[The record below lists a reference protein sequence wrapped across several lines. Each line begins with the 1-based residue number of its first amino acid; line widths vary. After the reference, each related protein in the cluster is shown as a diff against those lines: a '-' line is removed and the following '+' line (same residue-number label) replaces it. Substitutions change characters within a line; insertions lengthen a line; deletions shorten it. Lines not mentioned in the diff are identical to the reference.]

1 MSDRGFVVTP
11 WEVKG
16 EVDYDKLM
24 EEFGVQPIDDKLEEK
39 LKRYTC
45 GQLHPQ
51 IGRKVFFSHRDLDW
65 ILDRYEDGE
74 KFFLYT
80 GRGPSG
86 HTHIGHIIPWIFTR
100 DLQRYFDAEV
110 YFQLTDDEKFLVK
123 PDLSLEDTIGYA
135 YDNALDVIACG
146 FEKGKTWLF
155 LDTEYMKTL
164 YGIAVRIAKHIT
176 FSTVKAIFGFTS
188 STNIGMVFFPAIQAA
203 PCFLPSILKG
213 RNIPC
218 LIPAAI
224 DQDPYWRGVARAVA
238 PRLGFYK
245 PAQIHCKF
253 LPGLGRG
260 GKMSASQPE
269 TAIFTTDRLEV
280 AEAKIMNAYTGG
292 QPTVKEQ
299 RAKGG
304 NPDICPIYQYYLF
317 LFEEDDGR
325 LKERYLDCRSGS
337 LLCGDCKET
346 LAKRVSSFLKEHQK
360 RRIKAKNVLE
370 DFILRD

>member
-1 MSDRGFVVTP
+1 MSDRSFVVTP

-16 EVDYDKLM
+16 EVDYEKLV
-24 EEFGVQPIDDKLEEK
+24 EEFGVQPIDEELEEK
-39 LKRYTC
+39 LRKYMG
-45 GQLHPQ
+45 GQLHMQ
-51 IGRKVFFSHRDLDW
+51 IRRRVFFSHRDLDW
-65 ILDRYEDGE
+65 ILDSYESGE

-86 HTHIGHIIPWIFTR
+86 HTHIGHIIPWIFTK
-100 DLQRYFDAEV
+100 DLQRYFDVEV

-123 PDLSLEDTIGYA
+123 PDLSLEDTISYA
-135 YDNALDVIACG
+135 YDNSLDVIGCG

-155 LDTEYMKTL
+155 LDTEYIKTL
-164 YGIAVRIAKHIT
+164 YSIAVRIAKHLT
-176 FSTVKAIFGFTS
+176 FSTVKAVFGFTS
-188 STNIGMVFFPAIQAA
+188 STNIGVIFFPAVQAA
-203 PCFLPSILKG
+203 PCILPSILKG

-238 PRLGFYK
+238 PKLGFYK

-269 TAIFTTDRLEV
+269 TAIFTTDKPEV
-280 AEAKIMNAYTGG
+280 AEAKIMQAYTGG
-292 QPTVKEQ
+292 QPTVREQ
-299 RAKGG
+299 KAKGG
-304 NPDICPIYQYYLF
+304 NPDVCPVYQYYLF
-317 LFEEDDGR
+317 LFETDDAKLR
-325 LKERYLDCRSGS
+325 ERYLNCRSGS

-346 LAKRVSSFLKEHQK
+346 LAKRVSSFLKDHQK
-360 RRIKAKNVLE
+360 RRMEARNMLE